1 MYFSLKSQWWYFHT
15 FSDTPTLFTHLTH
28 SGLLILCWEIGK
40 ILSKIT
46 KNLIL
51 PNFDTISNILQSVV
65 LTQEKIIHIWNQLMK
80 TVILIPINPIK
91 STKKF
96 HEKGSPFEFA
106 NLTILEQPLLDALEL
121 LLMSW
126 NFFWWFPGSSVMGK
140 ATLFFWVSAKWLTL
154 TCRLLVGCL

>member
-106 NLTILEQPLLDALEL
+106 NSTILEQPLLDALEL

-140 ATLFFWVSAKWLTL
+140 ATLFFWVSAKLLTL

>member
-106 NLTILEQPLLDALEL
+106 NSTILEQPLLDALEL